1 MAINEWI
8 KKSNIDAE
16 KAAVL
21 NRAFEY
27 ALEELGLVDRDD
39 ALTDIVAEKIIEIGA
54 TGAGDPKK
62 IATAAIKRFGLP
74 SPPELSKNQEA

>member
-1 MAINEWI
+1 
-8 KKSNIDAE
+8 
-16 KAAVL
+16 
-21 NRAFEY
+21 
-27 ALEELGLVDRDD
+27 LVDRDD

-54 TGAGDPKK
+54 TGASDPKE